1 MTEHELL
8 ALSGSVV
15 AALFGCLCAII
26 GYIGA
31 SVLRKMDKLVETLN
45 KISNELHER
54 ISGVDRRLTRVET
67 RVDDHIKLS
76 GQ

>member
-1 MTEHELL
+1 
-8 ALSGSVV
+8 
-15 AALFGCLCAII
+15 
-26 GYIGA
+26 
-31 SVLRKMDKLVETLN
+31 MDKLVETLN